1 MQLKVIKYRLYPEN
15 QPTGYAVGFNIKLIN
30 GRSFYAHTLVS
41 LDSLDENKTDEEIV
55 ELAYLQ
61 LENHISAR
69 SAELVYI
76 PSINNLE
83 INIDSDYEVKA
94 VQIDDRVTDLE
105 ETMDTLLG
113 GEGDE

>member
-1 MQLKVIKYRLYPEN
+1 MKLKVIKYRLYPELN
-15 QPTGYAVGFNIKLIN
+15 PTDYAVGFNVQTSN
-30 GRSFYAHTLVS
+30 GRSFYAHTLVN

-55 ELAYLQ
+55 ELAYQQ
-61 LENHISAR
+61 LEDHISAR
-69 SAELVYI
+69 AAELVYS
-76 PSINNLE
+76 PSIENLE

-113 GEGDE
+113 GEDDE